1 MKTLQLRNAVFSAEA
16 SLVIL
21 PGRMSEL
28 GIKPRHAPLLTL
40 LQPGTLRIVQEDEMD
55 QLLYLSEGYAEI
67 QPRVV
72 TVLADTVLRAEN
84 LHLNRAQLARSNTQ
98 KILARGAI
106 SIDCAQQAKVELA
119 AACAQLKALEGLR
132 RKKQQNR

>member
-1 MKTLQLRNAVFSAEA
+1 
-16 SLVIL
+16 
-21 PGRMSEL
+21 
-28 GIKPRHAPLLTL
+28 
-40 LQPGTLRIVQEDEMD
+40 VQEDEMN

-106 SIDCAQQAKVELA
+106 SIDCA
-119 AACAQLKALEGLR
+119 
-132 RKKQQNR
+132 